1 MCLLAIRRPK
11 LGAIRLPKLGWTKW
25 VRTNTKQLLNSF
37 PLRFKSVGHKLALI
51 VGLAC
56 IAGFLVDLTG
66 VALPLNFLA
75 AEWRFSVLRMVSD
88 RSIVLISGL
97 ALLCLGLLDARYLK
111 RIVTRFCLV
120 LGVVFILSGVLGFRD
135 TIQLR
140 DQAIGNID
148 YQSTQALKQLEI
160 AQSNTETPDP
170 NITPERLE
178 QVSQQLMQQAQQQKT
193 NTQNRLYKLLAVAIG
208 NLLVS
213 GFALIA
219 IALLI

>member
-1 MCLLAIRRPK
+1 MSLP
-11 LGAIRLPKLGWTKW
+11 AIRLPQLGWSKW
-25 VRTNTKQLLNSF
+25 VRTNIRQLVNSF
-37 PLRFKSVGHKLALI
+37 PLPFRSAGHKLGFI

-56 IAGFLVDLTG
+56 IAGFLVDLSG
-66 VALPLNFLA
+66 VALPLKFLET
-75 AEWRFSVLRMVSD
+75 EWRFSVLRMVSD

-97 ALLCLGLLDARYLK
+97 ALLCLGLLDSRYLK

-120 LGVVFILSGVLGFRD
+120 LGVVFILSGVLGLRD
-135 TIQLR
+135 TIELR
-140 DQAIGNID
+140 DQSIINIEN
-148 YQSTQALKQLEI
+148 QSTQALRQLEA
-160 AQSNTETPDP
+160 AQSNSQTPDP

-178 QVSQQLMQQAQQQKT
+178 QVSQQVRQQAQQQKA